1 MPPARSQASTDGEE
15 TDLGDASIMNGPY
28 DVIILG
34 AGPAG
39 LAAAL
44 YAGRAR
50 LQTLVLEKGLPGGQ
64 ILRTEHIENYPG
76 FPDGVTPFDLMDR
89 FRRQAEKFGVKIET
103 DEVKALRG
111 ERPYWVLSGDSSEYK
126 AKAVIIATGGSYR
139 RLDLPNEARL
149 TGRGISY
156 CATCDGAFFRD
167 KTIAV
172 VGGGDNALTEA
183 LFLTRFVSKLY
194 LIHRRDEF
202 RAIRILQERVLA
214 NPKVEVL
221 WETVVEAIQGQ
232 DLLEAL
238 TVRNVKT
245 GAARELKVEGLFVSI
260 GIIPASA
267 LVKDLVALNKWG
279 EIKVN
284 QKMATT
290 APGLFAAGD
299 VCDAC
304 PKQVITSAGTGVTAA
319 LSVDA
324 YLQDLAGAERA

>member
-1 MPPARSQASTDGEE
+1 
-15 TDLGDASIMNGPY
+15 MNGPY

-50 LQTLVLEKGLPGGQ
+50 LQTLVLERGLPGGQ

-89 FRRQAEKFGVKIET
+89 FRRQAEKFGAKIET
-103 DEVKALRG
+103 EEVKALRR
-111 ERPYWVLSGDSSEYK
+111 EKPYWVLTGDSSEYR
-126 AKAVIIATGGSYR
+126 AKAVIIATGGAYR
-139 RLDLPNEARL
+139 RLGLPQEGRL
-149 TGRGISY
+149 TGRGVSY

-167 KTIAV
+167 KPIAV

-183 LFLTRFVSKLY
+183 QFLTRFVSKLY
-194 LIHRRDEF
+194 LIHRRNEF

-214 NPKVEVL
+214 NPKIEVL
-221 WETVVEAIQGQ
+221 WDTVVEAIQGQ
-232 DLLEAL
+232 DILESL
-238 TVRNVKT
+238 TLRNVKT
-245 GAARELKVEGLFVSI
+245 DALSELKVEGLFISI
-260 GIIPASA
+260 GMIPASD
-267 LVKDLVALNKWG
+267 LVKDFVTLNEWG

-284 QKMATT
+284 QKMATS

-304 PKQVITSAGTGVTAA
+304 PKQVATSAGTGVAAA
-319 LSVDA
+319 LAVDE
-324 YLQDLAGAERA
+324 YLQGLTGVEPA